1 MQNDILG
8 LSIGTRPDCL
18 EQEKVDLLSSLNTEK
33 PIFVELGLQTIH
45 ERTAQLIRRGYP
57 LSVFEAAV
65 SRLKAAGL
73 PVIVHV
79 ILGLPGETK
88 EDMLATCR
96 YLGELGI
103 DGIKLQLLHVLEG
116 TDLAKLYLNEKSENC
131 NNFSIMSLDEYA
143 SLVVSIIEQLPPEMV
158 IHRIT
163 GDGPKRILLAPS
175 WSGDK
180 KKVLNTIMK
189 EFVMR
194 NTWQGKNMAT
204 DASTLYKLIILY
216 MLDRVNSPMTNAQ
229 ISEFV
234 LEKGYT
240 TYFTLQEVLNTLISD
255 GFITEESYHSST
267 HYTITDSGRETINF
281 LSIRYPHQLYQTSIF
296 S

>member
-1 MQNDILG
+1 M
-8 LSIGTRPDCL
+8 
-18 EQEKVDLLSSLNTEK
+18 
-33 PIFVELGLQTIH
+33 
-45 ERTAQLIRRGYP
+45 
-57 LSVFEAAV
+57 FEAAV

-180 KKVLNTIMK
+180 RKVLNTIMK
-189 EFVMR
+189 EFVMQ
-194 NTWQGKNMAT
+194 NTWQGKKYGN
-204 DASTLYKLIILY
+204 
-216 MLDRVNSPMTNAQ
+216 
-229 ISEFV
+229 
-234 LEKGYT
+234 
-240 TYFTLQEVLNTLISD
+240 
-255 GFITEESYHSST
+255 
-267 HYTITDSGRETINF
+267 
-281 LSIRYPHQLYQTSIF
+281 
-296 S
+296 

>member
-1 MQNDILG
+1 MEYLRKIFKEAMSHPRIVA
-8 LSIGTRPDCL
+8 LSVGTRPDCL
-18 EQEKVDLLSSLNTEK
+18 EQEKVDLLSSLNTKK

-189 EFVMR
+189 EFVMQ
-194 NTWQGKNMAT
+194 NTWQGKKYGN
-204 DASTLYKLIILY
+204 
-216 MLDRVNSPMTNAQ
+216 
-229 ISEFV
+229 
-234 LEKGYT
+234 
-240 TYFTLQEVLNTLISD
+240 
-255 GFITEESYHSST
+255 
-267 HYTITDSGRETINF
+267 
-281 LSIRYPHQLYQTSIF
+281 
-296 S
+296 

>member
-96 YLGELGI
+96 YLG
-103 DGIKLQLLHVLEG
+103 
-116 TDLAKLYLNEKSENC
+116 
-131 NNFSIMSLDEYA
+131 
-143 SLVVSIIEQLPPEMV
+143 
-158 IHRIT
+158 
-163 GDGPKRILLAPS
+163 
-175 WSGDK
+175 
-180 KKVLNTIMK
+180 
-189 EFVMR
+189 
-194 NTWQGKNMAT
+194 
-204 DASTLYKLIILY
+204 
-216 MLDRVNSPMTNAQ
+216 
-229 ISEFV
+229 
-234 LEKGYT
+234 
-240 TYFTLQEVLNTLISD
+240 
-255 GFITEESYHSST
+255 
-267 HYTITDSGRETINF
+267 
-281 LSIRYPHQLYQTSIF
+281 
-296 S
+296 